1 MTIHSFRLVA
11 ELAIRTNATPREKN
25 KTMSVPKRIGVMIPS
40 TNTTCEADFQR
51 VVPQGVTVHG
61 QRMWMSN
68 EPNSEAKMERMN
80 ADIEDGIKYLST
92 AKVDVIA
99 YGCTTG
105 SFFRGAGWDQALVDM
120 IERKAGVPAV
130 VTSPAAVAALR
141 SVGAKRIS
149 IASPYQAWNN
159 DKLRDYLSA
168 AGFDV
173 LNAEGDL
180 QAAAAGPQGINDHDP
195 ASVVAFAE
203 QVCRDDAD
211 ALFCGCTAWRALEA
225 VEELE
230 ASTGRPV
237 VTSNQA
243 TIWASLQM
251 LGVDAPINGFGRLFE
266 TKFHRTIRPQ

>member
-1 MTIHSFRLVA
+1 
-11 ELAIRTNATPREKN
+11 
-25 KTMSVPKRIGVMIPS
+25 MSVPRRIGVLIPS

-51 VVPQGVTVHG
+51 VVPSGVTVHG
-61 QRMWMSN
+61 QRLWMSN

-80 ADIEDGIKYLST
+80 ADIEDGIEYLST

-105 SFFRGAGWDQALVDM
+105 SFFKGAGWDQALLDM
-120 IERKAGVPAV
+120 IQQQAEVPAV

-141 SVGAKRIS
+141 SLGAKRIS
-149 IASPYQAWNN
+149 IASPYRAWNN
-159 DKLRDYLSA
+159 DKLRDYMSA
-168 AGFDV
+168 AGFEV

-195 ASVVAFAE
+195 ANVVAFAE
-203 QVCRDDAD
+203 QVCRDEAD
-211 ALFCGCTAWRALEA
+211 VLFCGCTAWRALEA

-230 ASTGRPV
+230 ARTGKPV

-243 TIWASLQM
+243 TIWASLRT
-251 LGVDAPINGFGRLFE
+251 LGIDEPIKNYGRLFE
-266 TKFHRTIRPQ
+266 ATMSSSREA